1 MNTPVAN
8 PLALT
13 TESDSFTATAIALT
27 TDPGFTK
34 PDEIAMGISPNTT
47 RISLELLFSDSV
59 SEGH

>member
-13 TESDSFTATAIALT
+13 TESDSFPATAITLT

-34 PDEIAMGISPNTT
+34 PNEMAMSISPK
-47 RISLELLFSDSV
+47 I
-59 SEGH
+59 